1 MRQGLSF
8 AALLTGA
15 VAFGCSSGGSNTPTG
30 PVGGAISGASDT
42 HCAPAGGPATVQTVG
57 ACVTTADQVPANSAM
72 CSVTF
77 DTSGA
82 PAGGDGGVATVNY
95 GDTMYNSA
103 GDDDDCKYHISWTS
117 TPIRLNTNVT
127 FTVTVTTL
135 SDGEPVSCGG
145 VRAELFLGDTHA
157 IPSPPQGTESPT
169 GSGVYKV
176 GPVKFDMPS
185 TAATPWTVRFHLF
198 EECSDAP
205 VDSPHGHA
213 AFFVDVPAPGADGGA
228 G

>member
-1 MRQGLSF
+1 
-8 AALLTGA
+8 
-15 VAFGCSSGGSNTPTG
+15 
-30 PVGGAISGASDT
+30 
-42 HCAPAGGPATVQTVG
+42 
-57 ACVTTADQVPANSAM
+57 
-72 CSVTF
+72 
-77 DTSGA
+77 
-82 PAGGDGGVATVNY
+82 
-95 GDTMYNSA
+95 MYNAA

-117 TPIRLNTNVT
+117 TPIRLNTDVT

-135 SDGEPVSCGG
+135 SDGKPVSCAG
-145 VRAELFLGDTHA
+145 VRAEVFLGDTHA
-157 IPSPPQGTESPT
+157 VPSPPQGTESPA

-198 EECSDAP
+198 EQCSDAP
-205 VDSPHGHA
+205 ADSPHGHA